1 VPSSPSTPTNSQFIS
16 PVQFIDLAAQQQ
28 QLADGRTLRQ
38 AIDARIAVVLDHGQY
53 ILGPEVAEL
62 EKRLAA
68 DVGVEHCVA
77 VASGTDA
84 LLIALMAL
92 GVQAGDEVITT
103 PFSFIATAETI
114 ALLGALPV
122 YVDIDPVTYNLDPN
136 RLEAAITPRTRA
148 ILPVS
153 LYGQPADFA
162 AINAIAALH
171 QLPVIEDGA
180 QSFGASQHGRRSCG
194 LSTIGTT
201 SFFPSKPLGGYGDGG
216 ACFTSDGELAERMRR
231 ISRHGQSRR
240 YFHTEV
246 GINGRIDTLQAAI
259 VLAKL
264 EVFEAEVGARGRIGA
279 ALSRKLQAAG
289 ISSIPQ
295 LSPGNTSVY
304 AQYTVQVENRP
315 AVQTVLKERGIPTA
329 VHYPTLLCQQPAL
342 AGCGSCALSC
352 QQACSCPIAQAAS
365 ERVLS
370 LPMHPYLSE
379 VDQELIVAAVAMAV
393 GSVAAHQSP
402 N

>member
-1 VPSSPSTPTNSQFIS
+1 MQFIN
-16 PVQFIDLAAQQQ
+16 LAAQQQ
-28 QLADGRTLRQ
+28 QRLADGRTLRQ
-38 AIDARIAVVLDHGQY
+38 AIDARIAALLDHGQY

-62 EKRLAA
+62 EQRLA
-68 DVGVEHCVA
+68 DYVGVEHCVA

-92 GVQAGDEVITT
+92 GVKADDEVITT

-114 ALLGALPV
+114 ALLGAVPV
-122 YVDIDPVTYNLDPN
+122 YVDIDPATYNLDPN
-136 RLEAAITPRTRA
+136 QLEAAITPRTRA

-153 LYGQPADFA
+153 LYGQPADFD
-162 AINAIAALH
+162 AINAIAAKH
-171 QLPVIEDGA
+171 NLPVIEDGA

-194 LSTIGTT
+194 LSMIGTS

-216 ACFTSDGELAERMRR
+216 ACFTGDAGLAERMRR

-264 EVFEAEVGARGRIGA
+264 EVFETEVKARGRIGE
-279 ALSRKLQAAG
+279 ALSSKLQAAG
-289 ISSIPQ
+289 ITSTPQ
-295 LSPGNTSVY
+295 LAPGNTSVY
-304 AQYTVQVENRP
+304 AQFTIQVENRQ
-315 AVQTVLKERGIPTA
+315 AVQAALKEHGIPSA

-342 AGCGSCALSC
+342 AGCGSCAQRCL
-352 QQACSCPIAQAAS
+352 QACRSLVAKATS

-379 VDQELIVAAVAMAV
+379 VDQERIATAVAMAV
-393 GSVAAHQSP
+393 GRH
-402 N
+402 